1 MASLYFRYGT
11 MKASKT
17 TNALMLRFNY
27 MERGK
32 DVILLKAQPH
42 MGDIDEEKIIKSR
55 IGLSAKCMFV
65 DDFICHAKQAWLS
78 NNYLIRGIRYPS
90 PKAYSAIIIDEA
102 QFLTAEQ
109 VDVFAGIVDMFDLP
123 VLCYGLRTDFQGHL
137 FEGSKRLMEVSD
149 VIEEIPSICWCGKR
163 AQFTARIRDERIIRH
178 GKQIMIDG
186 NEEYVPLCRKHY
198 VQGMLSQND

>member
-1 MASLYFRYGT
+1 MLEEEMKVASLYFRYGT
-11 MKASKT
+11 MKASKSA
-17 TNALMLRFNY
+17 NALMVRLNY
-27 MERGK
+27 VERGK
-32 DVILLKAQPH
+32 DILLLKAKPR
-42 MGDIDEEKIIKSR
+42 MGCIDEEKIVKSR

-78 NNYLIRGIRYPS
+78 NNYLMRGIRYPS

-102 QFLTAEQ
+102 QFLTTEQ
-109 VDVFAGIVDMFDLP
+109 VDIFAEIADMFDLP

-163 AQFTARIRDERIIRH
+163 AQFNARIRDGKIIRH
-178 GKQIMIDG
+178 GEK
-186 NEEYVPLCRKHY
+186 V
-198 VQGMLSQND
+198 VLSMRAAFFL